1 MIRIARHPLGTF
13 NKIATRLLSPPEK
26 QNDAITTAA
35 PTLQTEAAKRYVGRE
50 STGRFCA
57 MLSWHLKHMLE
68 AMLILA
74 VFRSSMAYVR
84 DYAKEYR

>member
-1 MIRIARHPLGTF
+1 
-13 NKIATRLLSPPEK
+13 
-26 QNDAITTAA
+26 
-35 PTLQTEAAKRYVGRE
+35 
-50 STGRFCA
+50 